1 MNDFDY
7 RLAMMCGTDLPVP
20 QCQVFIHQPK
30 IKEIA
35 LIGESSFF
43 SGGQCLTLN
52 KSMFKV
58 EGKNV
63 LDKVSNF
70 QIFMMVMG
78 EEQAKDK
85 KEDTKKVLQLLFPN
99 YQPIFTPRSLILSS
113 TEGNITIDEDNF
125 DYLQDT
131 LRLVFCSKNGP
142 SDTQNFNPS
151 SNKARE
157 IAEKLMRGRQRI
169 AKEKGNT
176 NSSVFSQYISIL
188 SVGLSMN
195 LVDLQELTMFQIYD
209 LIERYGLYID
219 WDIDLRSRLAGGKPD
234 KHPENW
240 MKNLH

>member
-7 RLAMMCGTDLPVP
+7 RLALMCGTDLPVP
-20 QCQVFIHQPK
+20 QCQVFVHQPK

-63 LDKVSNF
+63 LDNVSNF
-70 QIFMMVMG
+70 QIFMMVMS

-99 YQPIFTPRSLILSS
+99 QQPIFSPRSLILSS
-113 TEGNITIDEDNF
+113 SEGNITIDGDNF
-125 DYLQDT
+125 DYLQEV
-131 LRLVFCSKNGP
+131 LRLVFCSKSGP
-142 SDTQNFNPS
+142 MDTQNFNPS
-151 SNKARE
+151 SDKAKE

-169 AKEKGNT
+169 AQEKGQIN
-176 NSSVFSQYISIL
+176 NSVFSQYLSIL
-188 SVGLSMN
+188 SVGLQMDLNSLMN
-195 LVDLQELTMFQIYD
+195 LTMFQLYD

>member
-1 MNDFDY
+1 
-7 RLAMMCGTDLPVP
+7 
-20 QCQVFIHQPK
+20 
-30 IKEIA
+30 
-35 LIGESSFF
+35 
-43 SGGQCLTLN
+43 
-52 KSMFKV
+52 MFKV

-63 LDKVSNF
+63 LDNVSNF
-70 QIFMMVMG
+70 QIFMMVMS

-85 KEDTKKVLQLLFPN
+85 KQATKDVLQLLFPK
-99 YQPIFTPRSLILSS
+99 YQPIFAPRSLILSS
-113 TEGNITIDEDNF
+113 SEGNITIDGDNF
-125 DYLQDT
+125 DYLQDM

-176 NSSVFSQYISIL
+176 NSSVFSQYMSIL
-188 SVGLSMN
+188 SVGLSMSII
-195 LVDLQELTMFQIYD
+195 DLQELTMFQIYD

>member
-1 MNDFDY
+1 
-7 RLAMMCGTDLPVP
+7 MCGTDLPVP
-20 QCQVFIHQPK
+20 QCQLFIHQPK

-35 LIGESSFF
+35 LIGESAYFT
-43 SGGQCLTLN
+43 GAQCLTLN
-52 KSMFKV
+52 KSMFKI
-58 EGKNV
+58 EGKNA
-63 LDKVSNF
+63 LENISNF
-70 QIFMMVMG
+70 QIFMMVMS

-85 KEDTKKVLQLLFPN
+85 KQATKDVLQLLFPK
-99 YQPIFTPRSLILSS
+99 YMPMFSPRSLILSS
-113 TEGNITIDEDNF
+113 PDGNITIDGDNF
-125 DYLQDT
+125 DYLQEM
-131 LRLVFCSKNGP
+131 LRLVFCSKSGP

-169 AKEKGNT
+169 AKEKGTSNA
-176 NSSVFSQYISIL
+176 SIFSQYMSIL
-188 SVGLSMN
+188 SIGLSVN
-195 LVDLQELTMFQIYD
+195 LLDLQELTMFQIYD